1 MWSHTG
7 SDESVIGKYVKT
19 IETLPPW
26 LKVGASPC
34 GARSHCSPRKFWK
47 WKLRKKESV
56 AVVSIFHKEACNTLN
71 PVTGSAYDFYS
82 SISIAGTRFGRFS
95 WLTKPLPLDS
105 LIVQRVRVVLHCI
118 ARSWVFRTLG
128 GLFVHNSFIYF
139 YSNTWIHGLISFFS
153 LVRLKN
159 GILKH
164 FPNHVALICS
174 FLLSLLWADVSKIA
188 DALFNTLSG

>member
-1 MWSHTG
+1 MNSTELKFWLKGATLEFFYEGAGVAMWSHTG

-26 LKVGASPC
+26 LKVG
-34 GARSHCSPRKFWK
+34 W
-47 WKLRKKESV
+47 LV
-56 AVVSIFHKEACNTLN
+56 
-71 PVTGSAYDFYS
+71 
-82 SISIAGTRFGRFS
+82 GTRFGRFS